1 MRWTFGDF
9 TIDTDERRL
18 LRRGEEA
25 HVSPKAFAF
34 LELIVDRRPAAVS
47 REEIYECLWP
57 RTFVSES
64 NLASIAAEVRQALG
78 DDARKPRYLRTVFGF
93 GYAFIGEEGH
103 EKVSPTKARLVA
115 SSGELPLI
123 EGATTL
129 GRDTAILSLDD
140 AVSREH
146 ARILV
151 SGDRV
156 TIEDLGSKNGT
167 HVGGKRITHPVE
179 LADGDEITVGRTR
192 LILRTKTIPGST
204 VTLQTRS
211 KGSAR

>member
-1 MRWTFGDF
+1 MRLTFGDF

-18 LRRGEEA
+18 MRRGEEA
-25 HVSPKAFAF
+25 RLSPKAFAF
-34 LELIVDRRPAAVS
+34 LELIVGRRPAAVS
-47 REEIYECLWP
+47 REEIYEFLWP
-57 RTFVSES
+57 KTFVSES

-103 EKVSPTKARLVA
+103 EAASPTKARLVA

-129 GRDTAILSLDD
+129 GRDTPILSLDD

-146 ARILV
+146 ARVLV
-151 SGDRV
+151 TGDRV

-167 HVGGKRITHPVE
+167 YVGGKRITETVD
-179 LADGDEITVGRTR
+179 LADGDEITVGRTHI
-192 LILRTKTIPGST
+192 ILRMKTVPGST
-204 VTLQTRS
+204 VTLQRRS
-211 KGSAR
+211 KGSAG

>member
-1 MRWTFGDF
+1 MRVTFGDF
-9 TIDTDERRL
+9 TIDTDERRVM
-18 LRRGEEA
+18 RRGEEA
-25 HVSPKAFAF
+25 HVSPKALAF
-34 LELIVDRRPAAVS
+34 LELILDRRPAAVS

-57 RTFVSES
+57 KTFVSES

-103 EKVSPTKARLVA
+103 ESASRAKARLVT

-129 GRDTAILSLDD
+129 GRDTPILSLDD

-146 ARILV
+146 ARVLV
-151 SGDRV
+151 TGDRV

-167 HVGGKRITHPVE
+167 YVGGKRIAHSVD
-179 LADGDEITVGRTR
+179 LADGDEITIGRTHI
-192 LILRTKTIPGST
+192 ILRTKSDPGST
-204 VTLQTRS
+204 VTLHAPS
-211 KGSAR
+211 KESAR

>member
-1 MRWTFGDF
+1 MRLTFADF

-18 LRRGEEA
+18 MRRGEEA

-34 LELIVDRRPAAVS
+34 LQLIVERRPAAVS

-57 RTFVSES
+57 KTFVSES

-103 EKVSPTKARLVA
+103 ESVSPTRARLVT
-115 SSGELPLI
+115 SSGELPLLD
-123 EGATTL
+123 GATTL
-129 GRDTAILSLDD
+129 GRATPILSVDD

-146 ARILV
+146 ARVRV

-156 TIEDLGSKNGT
+156 TIEDLASKNGT
-167 HVGGKRITHPVE
+167 YVAGKRIAHPVD
-179 LADGDEITVGRTR
+179 LADGDEITIGRTHM
-192 LILRTKTIPGST
+192 ILRTKSGAGST
-204 VTLQTRS
+204 VTLRRS
-211 KGSAR
+211 KRSAR